1 MKKRVQYGLGAAALA
16 IVGLCSVPVWAQQPR
31 PAAPSDPVAAPA
43 TADRSP
49 QQPTGRA
56 VNAEPAGSSAERS
69 DEIEVINE
77 SIEVLNELTS
87 TPDSAIPRSLLER
100 AEAVVVIPSLMKGGF
115 IVGAKHGKGVMSTR
129 DATTRQW
136 SAPAFVNMTGGSIGW
151 QIGVEAVDL
160 VLLVMNK
167 QGVNDLLAN
176 KFTLGG
182 SASVTAGP
190 VGRTAQAST
199 DAQVGAQILAY
210 SRSQGLFAGAAF
222 EGAKLHADDSDIE
235 DFYGREYDVEEVV
248 RGKVD
253 PVPAA
258 AETWKQAITR
268 ATSGQ

>member
-1 MKKRVQYGLGAAALA
+1 MKTMRNLGIGAATLA
-16 IVGLCSVPVWAQQPR
+16 IAGLCYVPASAQRPQ
-31 PAAPSDPVAAPA
+31 PAAPAAPA
-43 TADRSP
+43 DAQRPPASPTVSADQDRVRSDD
-49 QQPTGRA
+49 
-56 VNAEPAGSSAERS
+56 RS
-69 DEIEVINE
+69 DEAEVINE
-77 SIEVLNELTS
+77 SIEVLNELTA

-115 IVGAKHGKGVMSTR
+115 IVGAKHGKGIMSTR
-129 DATTRQW
+129 DAATRQW

-151 QIGVEAVDL
+151 QIGAESVDL

-167 QGVNDLLAN
+167 QGVNDLLEN

-199 DAQVGAQILAY
+199 DAQIGAQILAY

-235 DFYGREYDVEEVV
+235 DFYGREYDVEEIV
-248 RGKVD
+248 RGKVSG

-268 ATSGQ
+268 VTGGQ

>member
-1 MKKRVQYGLGAAALA
+1 MTMRHQVGLGAAALA
-16 IVGLCSVPVWAQQPR
+16 IAGLCIPVRAQEPR
-31 PAAPSDPVAAPA
+31 PATEPPTVSAA
-43 TADRSP
+43 ADRS
-49 QQPTGRA
+49 QQQSAGARSEDRA
-56 VNAEPAGSSAERS
+56 
-69 DEIEVINE
+69 DEIAVINDA
-77 SIEVLNELTS
+77 IEVLNELTS

-100 AEAVVVIPSLMKGGF
+100 AEAVVVIPSLIKGGF
-115 IVGAKHGKGVMSTR
+115 IVGAKHGKGIMSTR
-129 DATTRQW
+129 DAVTRQW

-151 QIGVEAVDL
+151 QIGAEAVDL

-210 SRSQGLFAGAAF
+210 SRSRGLFAGAAF

-248 RGKVD
+248 RGKVSG